1 MAFLWKGKHCI
12 VLCPPHVVG
21 WGQWN
26 ETLGGSRM
34 VRVMHAPLRGMKILV
49 QIIRNQQRGLQKRLV

>member
-1 MAFLWKGKHCI
+1 M
-12 VLCPPHVVG
+12 VG

-26 ETLGGSRM
+26 ETLGGSQM